1 MYHFLIIGQ
10 GLAGTHLA
18 NQLLQA
24 GKRVLVVDNGLPNAS
39 SRVAAGLI
47 NPVTGKRIVKS
58 WMIDQLLPPA
68 LAIYKELEVLLE
80 VKVLHQRTIFSV
92 FSDAE
97 SQNTW
102 LARTAQEGYDQY
114 IAEANHAAEYAP
126 YLKNAIGVG
135 AIVGGWQ
142 VNLPLLLT
150 KFRNFLQENNALSED
165 FFQYKDLILSENSVI
180 WKDNTFEKVI
190 FCEGIVAK
198 NNPFFSYLPFQG
210 DKGELLLVKIPDF
223 KSESVL
229 KHHQLTIVPMEDD
242 LFWVGATFGKNADND
257 LPSANGEISLLKDLN
272 AAISLPFEVVA
283 HRAAIRPTMIGDRRP
298 FVGLHPRHN
307 QLGILNGLGS
317 KGTSLV
323 PFLAQHFAE
332 HLVNDEVLLKDM
344 DVKRFEKWLNI
355 AKSTT

>member
-1 MYHFLIIGQ
+1 MYDFLIIGQ

-18 NQLLQA
+18 YQLLQA

-39 SRVAAGLI
+39 SRVAAGLM

-58 WMIDQLLPPA
+58 WMIEQLLPPA

-92 FSDAE
+92 FSHAE

-114 IAEANHAAEYAP
+114 IAEANYAAEYAP
-126 YLKNAIGVG
+126 HLKNAIGVG

-150 KFRNFLQENNALSED
+150 KFRLFLQKKDALSED
-165 FFQYKDLILSENSVI
+165 FFQYQDLNFSENSII
-180 WKDNTFEKVI
+180 WKGNTFEKVI
-190 FCEGIVAK
+190 FCEGIAAK
-198 NNPFFSYLPFQG
+198 NNPFFNYLPFQG

-229 KHHQLTIVPMEDD
+229 KHHQLTIVPVQHD
-242 LFWVGATFGKNADND
+242 LFWVGATFDTNASND
-257 LPSANGEISLLKDLN
+257 LPSEKGRTALLKDLN
-272 AAISLPFEVVA
+272 AAISLPFEVIA

-298 FVGLHPRHN
+298 FIGLHPRHA
-307 QLGILNGLGS
+307 QLGVLNGLGS
-317 KGTSLV
+317 KGTLLA
-323 PFLAQHFAE
+323 PFLAQHFVQ
-332 HLVNDEVLLKDM
+332 HLVNDEVLLKDV
-344 DVKRFEKWLNI
+344 DVKRFEKWRNI